1 MTDNEIISLYWV
13 RDERAI
19 KETDVRYGQFCYTLA
34 YNVLHTKEDAEECVN
49 DTYNTAW
56 NSIPPQKPEHFRPW
70 LGKVVRN
77 ISIDLWDK
85 LHARKRFAG
94 TEILFDEIAEIVP
107 AAADVESE
115 ADAAQLG
122 RIISRWLEKQS
133 ERDRMFFILRYWKGE
148 SLKSIAKRHG
158 VKENNLA
165 QKMYTMRQ
173 SLKICLEEE
182 GVRI

>member
-1 MTDNEIISLYWV
+1 MTDNEIISLYWA

-85 LHARKRFAG
+85 LHAKKRFAG
-94 TEILFDEIAEIVP
+94 TE
-107 AAADVESE
+107 
-115 ADAAQLG
+115 
-122 RIISRWLEKQS
+122 
-133 ERDRMFFILRYWKGE
+133 M
-148 SLKSIAKRHG
+148 
-158 VKENNLA
+158 
-165 QKMYTMRQ
+165 
-173 SLKICLEEE
+173 
-182 GVRI
+182 